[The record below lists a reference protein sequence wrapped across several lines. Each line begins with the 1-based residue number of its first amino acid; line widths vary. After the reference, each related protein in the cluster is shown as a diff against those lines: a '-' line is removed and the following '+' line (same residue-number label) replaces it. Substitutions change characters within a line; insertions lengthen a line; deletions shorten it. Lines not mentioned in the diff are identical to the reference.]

1 MYAASVVK
9 AMLGQATTGVIPV
22 ELLTTHRIMER
33 HAVSNGSGLPT
44 ERWDDTRTAKP
55 PPLDDH
61 SAYIIDKLLLSCP
74 KTTQRL
80 LRDWYNKPLP
90 TKTLAAQ
97 HGMSPRSFEKA
108 HIVTLHF
115 MKWKIE
121 GSKHATLLRLL
132 QVRPA

>member
-9 AMLGQATTGVIPV
+9 AMLGQATTGVIPT

-33 HAVSNGSGLPT
+33 WAVADGSGLPT

-61 SAYIIDKLLLSCP
+61 SAYIIDRLLISCP
-74 KTTQRL
+74 KTTEKL
-80 LRDWYNKPLP
+80 LRDWYTRPLP
-90 TKTLAAQ
+90 TRVLAA
-97 HGMSPRSFEKA
+97 HHNMSPRSFEKA
-108 HIVTLHF
+108 HLVTLNF

-121 GSKHATLLRLL
+121 GTGHVTLLRLL
-132 QVRPA
+132 RIRPV